1 MDLNIYR
8 IKWRYIIILIV
19 IILGFMVS
27 LNYYFPITH
36 PLKNNYIGMTRTD
49 VTKTLFNKDKKVVIY
64 FNSNYRE
71 FSKIADMR
79 NCSKL
84 LKSDKWEIDFYKSN
98 GKIFSYILH
107 FKDNIVESQEIS
119 RRRDGP

>member
-27 LNYYFPITH
+27 LNYKFPITH
-36 PLKNNYIGMTRTD
+36 TLKNNYMGMTRTD
-49 VTKTLFNKDKKVVIY
+49 VIKVLFKKNRKIEVY
-64 FNSNYRE
+64 YDSNYRE
-71 FSKIADMR
+71 FYDITEMQ
-79 NCSKL
+79 NCLDL
-84 LKSDKWEIDFYKSN
+84 LKSDKWEVDFYQSN
-98 GKIFSYILH
+98 GKIFSYILN
-107 FKDNIVESQEIS
+107 FKNNIVESQEIS

>member
-1 MDLNIYR
+1 MEIHHNSNSN
-8 IKWRYIIILIV
+8 YIRFHGVVKL
-19 IILGFMVS
+19 LLS
-27 LNYYFPITH
+27 N
-36 PLKNNYIGMTRTD
+36 NNYIGMTRTD

-79 NCSKL
+79 NCSEL

>member
-79 NCSKL
+79 NCSEL
-84 LKSDKWEIDFYKSN
+84 LKSDN
-98 GKIFSYILH
+98 GK
-107 FKDNIVESQEIS
+107 
-119 RRRDGP
+119 

>member
-49 VTKTLFNKDKKVVIY
+49 VTKTLFNKDKKVVI
-64 FNSNYRE
+64 NNLE
-71 FSKIADMR
+71 G
-79 NCSKL
+79 L
-84 LKSDKWEIDFYKSN
+84 LE
-98 GKIFSYILH
+98 
-107 FKDNIVESQEIS
+107 
-119 RRRDGP
+119 

>member
-1 MDLNIYR
+1 
-8 IKWRYIIILIV
+8 
-19 IILGFMVS
+19 MVS

-36 PLKNNYIGMTRTD
+36 PLKNNYIGI
-49 VTKTLFNKDKKVVIY
+49 IY

-71 FSKIADMR
+71 FSEIADMQS
-79 NCSKL
+79 CSEL

-98 GKIFSYILH
+98 GKIFSYILN
-107 FKDNIVESQEIS
+107 FKNNIVESQEIS

>member
-36 PLKNNYIGMTRTD
+36 PLKNNYIGMTSYRC
-49 VTKTLFNKDKKVVIY
+49 NK
-64 FNSNYRE
+64 
-71 FSKIADMR
+71 
-79 NCSKL
+79 
-84 LKSDKWEIDFYKSN
+84 
-98 GKIFSYILH
+98 
-107 FKDNIVESQEIS
+107 NII
-119 RRRDGP
+119 

>member
-36 PLKNNYIGMTRTD
+36 PLKNNYMGMTRSD
-49 VTKTLFNKDKKVVIY
+49 VIKVLFKKI
-64 FNSNYRE
+64 E
-71 FSKIADMR
+71 K
-79 NCSKL
+79 
-84 LKSDKWEIDFYKSN
+84 
-98 GKIFSYILH
+98 
-107 FKDNIVESQEIS
+107 
-119 RRRDGP
+119 